1 MTKRWSEENFL
12 FYELVKI
19 RLLIIVAITIVTIV
33 TIIIIALLQFH

>member
-19 RLLIIVAITIVTIV
+19 RLLIIVAITIVTI
-33 TIIIIALLQFH
+33 IIIALLQFH